1 MTKEEKIEQD
11 EWNRRASGSI
21 IDLPEPVELPDYVD
35 CGEVDISFWCR
46 QKISFTNIRNLHVK
60 LSKKLYPK
68 IRVEIWEKQYFESFE
83 TYK

>member
-35 CGEVDISFWCR
+35 CGEVDISF
-46 QKISFTNIRNLHVK
+46 
-60 LSKKLYPK
+60 
-68 IRVEIWEKQYFESFE
+68 
-83 TYK
+83 